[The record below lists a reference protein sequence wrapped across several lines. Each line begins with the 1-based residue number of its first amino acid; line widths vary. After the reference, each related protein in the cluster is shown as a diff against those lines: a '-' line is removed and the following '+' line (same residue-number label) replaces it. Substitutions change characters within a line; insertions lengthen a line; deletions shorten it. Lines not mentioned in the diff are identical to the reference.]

1 MLGFLRSL
9 KQCVE
14 EGEGGID
21 ERASTSW
28 PAGRVSQLGP
38 QQTQAVVPLGNQ
50 ITRNDTKHTPG
61 IAGWDQRA
69 EAREWWA
76 GTGARGCFWVS
87 DMQERP

>member
-1 MLGFLRSL
+1 M
-9 KQCVE
+9 E
-14 EGEGGID
+14 EGEGGIH

-69 EAREWWA
+69 EAREVGWDRRAWMFLGFRHA
-76 GTGARGCFWVS
+76 GEAIR
-87 DMQERP
+87 